1 MVKCVDNVDFLGQ
14 QLQQGLIGL
23 HEYNVGNIRDAPKPN
38 TKKPIRS
45 FLGLAGYYRD
55 FIPNFVAVAAPL
67 SDLTRKGQQ
76 NMVDWGEAQERAY
89 RTIKKEIDTQSSIC
103 IVKKIQKWGRCT

>member
-1 MVKCVDNVDFLGQ
+1 MVKCVDNVDFLGH
-14 QLQQGLIGL
+14 QLQQGLNGL
-23 HEYNVGNIRDAPKPN
+23 HEDNVGNNRGALRSN

-45 FLGLAGYYRD
+45 SLGLAGYYRD
-55 FIPNFVAVAAPL
+55 FIPNFVTFAAPL

-76 NMVDWGEAQERAY
+76 NIVDWGEAQERAY